1 MKRAKSKLLV
11 VAAVALCC
19 ALAMGGTLAYYT
31 AETTAHNVIT
41 TGDVDIEIR
50 EDFSPEEAKGLT
62 PGTSVDKIVTIAN
75 TSSAPSGSAWVRVK
89 VTTDVSRLGDE
100 MPDTIPVDG
109 VEQDVA
115 LIEFDDT
122 KWIAK
127 DGYFYYR
134 TELPVG
140 ESTGPLFE
148 AVRLNPLLGNDYQ
161 ESEIH
166 VKVQAQA
173 VQSQNNPAPDGDVT
187 RITNWPK

>member
-187 RITNWPK
+187 QITNWPK